1 MSRLL
6 RAGCAAALLA
16 PALTAQQ
23 FQYQAGLI
31 PGPNRWTEGMELA
44 DVDGDGDLDLF
55 VADGEGFAS
64 PGAQRQNVLLINQL
78 VETGSVGF
86 SDESVAR
93 LGVHLSHAKGV
104 TTGDVDGDGW
114 VDVMFTNAFNS
125 DPPFLYINR
134 GAAQP
139 GYFDEEG
146 LTRGFTQNLSAAG
159 AQFGD
164 LDDDG
169 DLDLIVCDSGPSYLG
184 APGGRPHLYF
194 NDGNGVFTEAAS
206 GWSPL
211 QKRAHMDVQLVDV
224 DHDWDLDFV
233 GINRSNNSNGTHYLM
248 LNDGS
253 GSFSD
258 ASTTIPNTS
267 SSVYEAEVG
276 DLDDDTDLDLFFVSL
291 ASFQEGVQRND
302 LVQTGNL
309 GFTSM
314 GGLGISEDDNEI
326 ALCDYDNDGDL
337 DAFVGSLG
345 SRERI
350 WRNDGG
356 LTFSGDHGNVQAV
369 SDSTLDCT
377 FGDVD
382 NDGDY
387 DFLTGQGE
395 SNSSQ
400 WVNKVF
406 VNGGGADTLPPV
418 IVALDHVGGLDSTT
432 GPWIAHGKIR
442 DQVIDDGVNYV
453 DATVRYVVNPA
464 GQTGAIDITAG
475 GFVPGVLNVAAGAT
489 VTWTNQTAASETVES
504 TTAPYTYSSGA
515 LGAGDTFAYA
525 FVAPGTYDY
534 RGLSGGIAG
543 RVVVTGAISESEG
556 LYMRGGMYRFAMSG
570 DAGAPGAEL
579 VYELSFVDY
588 AGNESVSEGRV
599 EKPAVPVGTPFCFG
613 DGSGT
618 LCPCLNLGLPGNG
631 CENGTFFGGC
641 RLSAFG
647 DPSVSGD
654 TVVLA
659 AASSTPGQPGLFF
672 QGDADVNG
680 GNGVT
685 FGDGLRCA
693 GQSVVR
699 LEIVAADGG
708 GAASSAGAI
717 AASGGVSP
725 GQTRRYQWWYR
736 DPVLTV
742 CGTGFN
748 LSNGLRIT
756 WAP

>member
-1 MSRLL
+1 MSRFL
-6 RAGCAAALLA
+6 RAGCAAALLS
-16 PALTAQQ
+16 PGLLAQQ
-23 FQYQAGLI
+23 FQYQPGLI

-55 VADGEGFAS
+55 IADGEGFSS
-64 PGAQRQNVLLINQL
+64 PGAQRQNVLLINQF
-78 VETGSVGF
+78 VQTGVPSF

-104 TTGDVDGDGW
+104 TTGDVNGDGW
-114 VDVMFTNAFNS
+114 VDVMFTNAFNT

-139 GYFDEEG
+139 GFFNEEG
-146 LTRGFTQNLSAAG
+146 AARGFTQNLSAAG

-169 DLDLIVCDSGPSYLG
+169 DLDVIVCDSGPSFLG
-184 APGGRPHLYF
+184 SPGGRPHLYF
-194 NDGNGVFTEAAS
+194 NDGNGVFSEATS

-211 QKRAHMDVQLVDV
+211 LKRAHMDVQLVDI
-224 DHDWDLDFV
+224 DHDWDLDFI
-233 GINRSNNSNGTHYLM
+233 GFNRSSNSSGTHYLM

-253 GSFSD
+253 GNFSD
-258 ASTTIPNTS
+258 SSTTIPNTS
-267 SSVYEAEVG
+267 GSVYEAEVG
-276 DLDDDTDLDLFFVSL
+276 DLDDDTDLDIFFVSL
-291 ASFQEGVQRND
+291 SSFQEGVQRNN
-302 LVQTGNL
+302 LVPTGNL

-314 GGLGISEDDNEI
+314 GGLGISQDDNEI
-326 ALCDYDNDGDL
+326 SLCDYDNDGDL

-345 SRERI
+345 SKERI

-356 LTFSGDHGNVQAV
+356 LNFSGDHGNIQTV

-395 SNSSQ
+395 SNSAQ
-400 WVNKVF
+400 WVNKVYL
-406 VNGGGADTLPPV
+406 NGGGPDVRPPL
-418 IVALDHVGGLDSTT
+418 IVAIDHPDGLDSTT

-464 GQTGAIDITAG
+464 GLTGAIDIISG
-475 GFVPGVLNVAAGAT
+475 GFSPSVLNVAAGT
-489 VTWTNQTAASETVES
+489 SVTWTNTTSASETVAS
-504 TTAPYTYSSGA
+504 TSAPYTYSSGA
-515 LGAGDTFAYA
+515 LGSGDTYTYS

-534 RGLSGGIAG
+534 QGLASGFAG
-543 RVVVTGAISESEG
+543 QVVVTGSMTESEG
-556 LYMRGGMYRFAMSG
+556 LYMRGGQYRFAMSG
-570 DAGAPGAEL
+570 DASAPSAEL
-579 VYELSFVDY
+579 VFELSFVDY
-588 AGNESVSEGRV
+588 VGNESVTEGRV
-599 EKPAVPVGTPFCFG
+599 ETPAVPLGTPFCFG

-618 LCPCLNLGLPGNG
+618 FCPCLNLGLPGNG
-631 CENGTFFGGC
+631 CENGTFFAGC
-641 RLSAFG
+641 RLSATG
-647 DPSVSGD
+647 GASIASD
-654 TVVLA
+654 TVVLEGT
-659 AASSTPGQPGLFF
+659 SSTPGQPGLFF
-672 QGDADVNG
+672 QGDGDING
-680 GNGVT
+680 GAGVT

-693 GQSVVR
+693 GQNVVR
-699 LEIVAADGG
+699 LQIVTADG
-708 GAASSAGAI
+708 AGVARSTIAI
-717 AASGGVSP
+717 AAAGGVSA

-742 CGTGFN
+742 CGSGFN
-748 LSNGLRIT
+748 LSNGLRLSWT
-756 WAP
+756 P